1 MNVDKE
7 WLPRWGWLLLGLFAM
22 AIVANVV
29 NVSILG
35 PWGLPEEYYV
45 VTVIAGMGPVLVYI
59 GVWLDE
65 ERQHYWEHP
74 RTRILGDLVFVFLGA
89 LIGSSIVFVGIAETG
104 LPRLVV
110 DIAAMAGGFMLGWGL
125 FWWRN
130 PEIYRQEAA
139 T

>member
-1 MNVDKE
+1 MDKE
-7 WLPRWGWLLLGLFAM
+7 TLPRWGWLLLGLFIMAM
-22 AIVANVV
+22 LANVL
-29 NVSILG
+29 NVAVLG
-35 PWGLPEEYYV
+35 PAGLPEAYYV
-45 VTVIAGMGPVLVYI
+45 ITVITGMAPVLIYI
-59 GVWLDE
+59 GVWYDE

-74 RTRILGDLVFVFLGA
+74 RSRIFGDLVFVFLGA

-130 PEIYRQEAA
+130 PEIYQRETA